1 MNESLGLI
9 ETKGLVS
16 AISVADA
23 MVKSAN
29 VKIIGLENTKGLG
42 FITVKIKGDVGAVNA
57 AVLCGKHIATES
69 NAFVSSKVI
78 PRPSKNIETT
88 FCKLINTDKEINIK
102 KRSEVSI
109 NTHEQKNSND
119 NKGLAGAG
127 DSEKCDEKSKKE
139 FTSIE
144 VNSIEEG
151 NKNLKNENIK
161 IEKLNENSV
170 KDDKKTLT
178 SKEEE
183 KKTKSITR
191 KKSEPKKK

>member
-42 FITVKIKGDVGAVNA
+42 FITVKIKDDVGAVNA

-102 KRSEVSI
+102 KKSEFSI

-119 NKGLAGAG
+119 NKGLAG

-139 FTSIE
+139 FSSIE

-170 KDDKKTLT
+170 KD
-178 SKEEE
+178 E
-183 KKTKSITR
+183 KKT
-191 KKSEPKKK
+191 